1 MGADYIDRRL
11 ATKDRWADRLIASL
25 VLVIF
30 SYRWHN
36 TWPWGSH
43 WPLVTNSDQLDAF
56 ARFLFFAKEEWH
68 YPIAI
73 IDKMF
78 FPFGGNSVLRGTF
91 PILALPLKAVAT
103 FFEQLGGVYYFV
115 FAELLIIFLCAY
127 WATKIIN
134 IGGNVTWPFR
144 LLCAVVIGLA
154 PSLLVRSSMYQEMPF
169 LMTAYPVYLALML
182 CFLRIGVTDRIR
194 PAVMLLILICVLPL
208 IDYYT
213 VFSVLSFLT
222 ISMVLGAVGYF
233 LGWRHLVAYFNR
245 RFVLAV
251 VCGVG
256 LFFVFVSLLGQQTMP
271 SVPEPGMPNVFDEL
285 LDEKERKSKNW
296 GYGNGFGGGFH
307 VADVL
312 APVIPPREELADGG
326 CCGGAGPDA
335 ILTKMGFPLSTE
347 SLEQGQSTGFAF
359 IGTVALMMVLVGL
372 VGILLRLIWRRCRK
386 KVVLTAYGNLL
397 GNKRLYPLFGCI
409 LILAIWVMVMF
420 SFSWGYI
427 LHIAGQR
434 FPDIAVVAGF
444 RVPVVP
450 TPALMLALIY
460 PDFMYA
466 RSLGRLVAPLT
477 LFLSMAS
484 IAIFYRLL
492 FSTNAIPRWRGF
504 VTVLC
509 VVLSV
514 VHVVEISGYLETTP
528 VESSKPILGIL
539 DQNTIVTV
547 KSQVRGRKALLIAPD
562 IRSSGLEWLELTYAY
577 GYYADLPMSG
587 VYPGLGISKKVRYH
601 TKRDV
606 NDILM
611 GNYENLFRR
620 YGDVAIIVRAEDF
633 GRITIP
639 SAQKDFISVCSLPG
653 IFLIVRSADRNYRAL
668 ASTQSAF
675 EAYVDKHPDLK
686 RTFAASG
693 SENKASWGTVHWVMY
708 GRKEKG
714 RIMPDTLRY
723 SPEGRRSTYAFAEA
737 MKRIT
742 KAQYEAGTRP
752 WLTESITNTATI
764 LQNPEFGDVHKACK

>member
-1 MGADYIDRRL
+1 MDRRL
-11 ATKDRWADRLIASL
+11 STKDRWADGLIASV
-25 VLVIF
+25 VLVVF

-43 WPLVTNSDQLDAF
+43 WPLVVNSDQLDAF
-56 ARFLFFAKEEWH
+56 ARFLFFAKEEWRF
-68 YPIAI
+68 PIAI

-78 FPFGGNSVLRGTF
+78 FPFGDNSVLRGTF
-91 PILALPLKAVAT
+91 PILALPLKALAT
-103 FFEQLGGVYYFV
+103 FFEQFGGVYYFI

-154 PSLLVRSSMYQEMPF
+154 PPLLFRSSLYQAMPF
-169 LMTAYPVYLALML
+169 LMTAYPVYLALVL
-182 CFLRIGVTDRIR
+182 CFLRIGVTDRVR

-233 LGWRHLVAYFNR
+233 LEWRHLVAYFNR

-251 VCGVG
+251 ICGVG
-256 LFFVFVSLLGQQTMP
+256 LFFIFVSLLGHQTMP
-271 SVPEPGMPNVFDEL
+271 SVPEPGMPNIFDEL
-285 LDEKERKSKNW
+285 LDENERKSENW

-307 VADVL
+307 VADFL
-312 APVIPPREELADGG
+312 APVIPPQGKT
-326 CCGGAGPDA
+326 GPDA
-335 ILTKMGFPLSTE
+335 LLTKMGFPLSME
-347 SLEQGQSTGFAF
+347 SLEAGQSTGFAF
-359 IGTVALMMVLVGL
+359 IGTVALMTMLVGL
-372 VGILLRLIWRRCRK
+372 VGMFLRLIWRRCRK
-386 KVVLTAYGNLL
+386 QMFLTACGNLF

-409 LILAIWVMVMF
+409 LILAIWVIVMF

-427 LHIAGQR
+427 LHIAGER
-434 FPDIAVVAGF
+434 FPDIAVVGGV

-450 TPALMLALIY
+450 TPALMLTLIH

-466 RSLGRLVAPLT
+466 RSLGRLVAPLA
-477 LFLSMAS
+477 LFLIMAS
-484 IAIFYRLL
+484 IAIFYYLL
-492 FSTNAIPRWRGF
+492 VSTNATPRWGGF
-504 VTVLC
+504 ATVLC
-509 VVLSV
+509 LVLSV
-514 VHVVEISGYLETTP
+514 VHVVEISGYLKTTP
-528 VESSKPILGIL
+528 VQSSKPILGIL

-547 KSQVRGRKALLIAPD
+547 KSRVRGRKALLIAPD
-562 IRSSGLEWLELTYAY
+562 IRSSLEWLELTYAY

-587 VYPGLGISKKVRYH
+587 VYAGLGVSKKVRYQ
-601 TKRDV
+601 TRRDV
-606 NDILM
+606 NEILM
-611 GNYENLFRR
+611 GNYESLFRR
-620 YGDVAIIVRAEDF
+620 YGDVAIMVRAEDF
-633 GRITIP
+633 GRIIIP

-653 IFLIVRSADRNYRAL
+653 IFLIVRSANRNYRAL
-668 ASTQSAF
+668 ASTRSAF

-752 WLTESITNTATI
+752 WLMESMTTTATI
-764 LQNPEFGDVHKACK
+764 LPNPKFGDVHKACK